1 MGILLYKY
9 SLSFF
14 VLKTE
19 IKLFTYRKVGGTSL
33 SHLDTQAGFFR
44 LSMKGKFDVCLL

>member
-33 SHLDTQAGFFR
+33 SHLDTQAGFFQIVYE
-44 LSMKGKFDVCLL
+44 GEI